1 MIIKQVVLLSLF
13 VISAVMIL
21 IYIFQRNL
29 IYFPDPHIPK
39 LIQFHAEDMSIIK
52 LHTKDNL
59 ELTAWY
65 KAANKGKP
73 TVLYLHG
80 NAGHIGYRMP
90 VIRPFIDRGYGVLLL
105 EYRGYGGNPGKP
117 SEKGLYLD
125 AEAGIAFL
133 IQHGVASNRL
143 VIYGESLGT
152 GVATYLTTQYPA
164 CALVLQTP
172 FTSLVNLAHFHYPF
186 IFIKSWDR
194 FESIDRMKQIN
205 IPLLV
210 LHGKRDS
217 IVPYEEGVAIFNA
230 ANEPKK
236 MLTFDDKNHNDLWT
250 TPDFTQGVIR
260 FIDGYCVE

>member
-1 MIIKQVVLLSLF
+1 MIKQIVLLLLF
-13 VISAVMIL
+13 VISLVVIS
-21 IYIFQRNL
+21 IYIFQRHL
-29 IYFPDPHIPK
+29 IYFPDPHKPK
-39 LIQFHAEDMSIIK
+39 LIQFHAEDMSLVQ
-52 LHTKDNL
+52 LHTKDKL

-90 VIRPFIDRGYGVLLL
+90 VVRPFLERGYGVLLL
-105 EYRGYGGNPGKP
+105 EYRGYGANPGKP

-125 AEAGIAFL
+125 AEAGFEFL
-133 IQHGVASNRL
+133 SQHGVASHQL

-152 GVATYLTTQYPA
+152 GVATYLASKYPV

-172 FTSLVNLAHFHYPF
+172 FTSLVSLTQYHYPF
-186 IFIKSWDR
+186 LFIKPWDR
-194 FESIDRMKQIN
+194 FESLERIKQIN
-205 IPLLV
+205 APLLV

-217 IVPYEEGVAIFNA
+217 IVPYEEGLAIFNA
-230 ANEPKK
+230 AHEPKK
-236 MLTFDDKNHNDLWT
+236 MLTFEDKNHNDLWT
-250 TPDFTQGVIR
+250 SVDFAPEVIR